1 MRNSRS
7 HRTTRDAETL
17 GKANAHGACFVVT
30 FEYER
35 FQHILRKV
43 AFQLSINYWQVKMCF
58 RGTCFAGDDFDCSN
72 SDGVHCVIRR
82 RNRKRIRCNRRTH
95 MHAFSHPIRKLEG
108 LIRKGWLTMLC
119 HNCPMTDPVSSNP
132 GTAGTQDGVVT
143 IALSGVFLASSNIA
157 CTPSSPSTLAI
168 S

>member
-43 AFQLSINYWQVKMCF
+43 AFQLTINYWQVKMCF

-95 MHAFSHPIRKLEG
+95 MHVFSHPIRKLEG
-108 LIRKGWLTMLC
+108 P
-119 HNCPMTDPVSSNP
+119 N
-132 GTAGTQDGVVT
+132 
-143 IALSGVFLASSNIA
+143 ASA
-157 CTPSSPSTLAI
+157 A
-168 S
+168 